1 MIGLL
6 ILGTFSM
13 LAVLAWM
20 AVSDE
25 YLSGSVVYFM
35 AFGLGST
42 VMYVVFSAP
51 DVALTEAVIGAGVSG
66 VVFLVS
72 LLQTQTREDEG

>member
-6 ILGTFSM
+6 ITGTFIM
-13 LAVLAWM
+13 LIILAVM
-20 AVSDE
+20 IVSSP
-25 YLSGSVVYFM
+25 YLSSSVIYFM

-42 VMYVVFSAP
+42 VLYFVFSAP

-72 LLQTQTREDEG
+72 LLQTQTREDEV

>member
-6 ILGTFSM
+6 ILALFTS
-13 LAVLAWM
+13 LVVIALLI
-20 AVSDE
+20 VSSRN
-25 YLSGSVVYFM
+25 LSNSVIYFM
-35 AFGLGST
+35 AFGLSST
-42 VMYVVFSAP
+42 ILYLLFSAP

-72 LLQTQTREDEG
+72 LLQTQTKEEL

>member
-1 MIGLL
+1 MIGLV
-6 ILGTFSM
+6 ILGTFLM
-13 LAVLAWM
+13 LIVVAYMV
-20 AVSDE
+20 VSDE
-25 YLSGSVVYFM
+25 FLAGSVVYFM

-42 VMYVVFSAP
+42 VLYVIFSAP

>member
-6 ILGTFSM
+6 ITGTFIM
-13 LAVLAWM
+13 LIILAVM
-20 AVSDE
+20 IVSSP
-25 YLSGSVVYFM
+25 YLSSSVIYFM

-42 VMYVVFSAP
+42 MLYFVFSAP

-72 LLQTQTREDEG
+72 LLQTQTREDEA